1 MSEAAEDF
9 PRLVSLPS
17 FSNEHGLLYVAEG
30 RRELGFTPRRFY
42 FMTDVPRSSIRGIHA
57 HKRLRQ
63 GMICLRGSVTVE
75 LEKSGRPF
83 RVRPGRPRQCP
94 GGSPG

>member
-42 FMTDVPRSSIRGIHA
+42 FMTDVPRTSIRGIHA
-57 HKRLRQ
+57 HKTLRQ

-75 LEKSGRPF
+75 LEK
-83 RVRPGRPRQCP
+83 
-94 GGSPG
+94 